1 MRIYYKKRYH
11 STFFAD
17 KYQIVYLCC
26 VFIARSVFVGQK
38 RASCCSYR
46 RRNMGVKKENKDV
59 VVRVRMTEL
68 EYKNLQKKA
77 EDSGLTVSELI
88 RVCCSRKKL
97 TYRVTPEELER
108 LRDIILLKN
117 IIVWL
122 NNSYKSKNFDEVKK
136 LNIDM
141 ISELKKIISI
151 FK

>member
-1 MRIYYKKRYH
+1 
-11 STFFAD
+11 
-17 KYQIVYLCC
+17 
-26 VFIARSVFVGQK
+26 
-38 RASCCSYR
+38 
-46 RRNMGVKKENKDV
+46 MGVKKENKDV

-122 NNSYKSKNFDEVKK
+122 NNSYKSQNFDEVKK
-136 LNIDM
+136 MNIDM